1 MDTMK
6 AIVKLSPTA
15 KDCLDRL
22 MELVIEENRQEN
34 EQLCSYDLYDTYC
47 AQVQKALNSQ
57 IAVILWENY
66 KNLQNEE
73 TDFFD
78 PKLAYIAGRDAKLDG
93 EMDKNIAYKFYLSD
107 IKNSQRFQDFKKGQ
121 ELVFKDLLHSLE
133 TEYLQNR
140 LIKLDQLH
148 KRLYAPFEKN
158 LWIFFNLG
166 YDCCPA

>member
-6 AIVKLSPTA
+6 AIVKLSPTT
-15 KDCLDRL
+15 KDCLDHL

-34 EQLCSYDLYDTYC
+34 EQLRSYDLYDTYC

-57 IAVILWENY
+57 MAVVLWENY
-66 KNLQNEE
+66 
-73 TDFFD
+73 
-78 PKLAYIAGRDAKLDG
+78 
-93 EMDKNIAYKFYLSD
+93 
-107 IKNSQRFQDFKKGQ
+107 NSPRFQDFKKGQ